1 MLLDF
6 IALTVTMTMNHTKRL
21 DFKKIKTIAI
31 VGLSDKP
38 DRPSYKVGKYLLEQ
52 GFKIFPVNPN
62 IDNFL
67 GIKGYKTLS
76 DIKEKVDVV
85 DIFRKSES
93 VEPIVEEAIKI
104 GAKTIWMQE
113 GVINE
118 NAATKARLAGLT
130 VVMNMCMMKAHK
142 KMLNLKRLNVK

>member
-1 MLLDF
+1 MK
-6 IALTVTMTMNHTKRL
+6 MNHTKRL
-21 DFKKIKTIAI
+21 NFKKIKTIAI

-38 DRPSYKVGKYLLEQ
+38 ERPSYKVGKYLMDK

-67 GIKGYKTLS
+67 GIKSYETLS
-76 DIKEKVDVV
+76 NIKEKIDVI
-85 DIFRKSES
+85 DIFRKSEF
-93 VEPIVEEAIKI
+93 VEPIIEEAIKI

-118 NAATKARLAGLT
+118 NAATRARSAGLT
-130 VVMNMCMMKAHK
+130 VVMNMCMMKEHK
-142 KMLNLKRLNVK
+142 KII

>member
-1 MLLDF
+1 MK
-6 IALTVTMTMNHTKRL
+6 MNHTKRL

-38 DRPSYKVGKYLLEQ
+38 DRPSYKVGKYLLGK

-62 IDNFL
+62 IENFL
-67 GIKGYKTLS
+67 GIKSYKTIS
-76 DIKEKVDVV
+76 DIKEKIDVV
-85 DIFRKSES
+85 DIFRKSEL

-118 NAATKARLAGLT
+118 KAAAKARSAGLT
-130 VVMNMCMMKAHK
+130 VVMNMCMMKEHK
-142 KMLNLKRLNVK
+142 KKNLSKDF

>member
-1 MLLDF
+1 MEF
-6 IALTVTMTMNHTKRL
+6 TVLTVIMTMNHTKRL

-38 DRPSYKVGKYLLEQ
+38 ERPSYKVGKYLMDK

-67 GIKGYKTLS
+67 GIKSYETLS
-76 DIKEKVDVV
+76 NIKEKIDVI
-85 DIFRKSES
+85 DIFRKSEF
-93 VEPIVEEAIKI
+93 VEPIIEEAIKI

-118 NAATKARLAGLT
+118 NAATRARSAGLT
-130 VVMNMCMMKAHK
+130 VVMNMCMMKEHK
-142 KMLNLKRLNVK
+142 KII

>member
-1 MLLDF
+1 
-6 IALTVTMTMNHTKRL
+6 MTMNHTKRL

-38 DRPSYKVGKYLLEQ
+38 DRPSYKVGKYLMDK

-67 GIKGYKTLS
+67 GIKSYKTLS
-76 DIKEKVDVV
+76 DIKEKIDVI
-85 DIFRKSES
+85 DIFRKSEF
-93 VEPIVEEAIKI
+93 VEPLVEEAIKI

-130 VVMNMCMMKAHK
+130 VVMNMCMMKEHK
-142 KMLNLKRLNVK
+142 KII

>member
-1 MLLDF
+1 MPLDF
-6 IALTVTMTMNHTKRL
+6 IALTVVMRMNHTKQL

-38 DRPSYKVGKYLLEQ
+38 ERPSYKVGKYLLEK

-62 IDNFL
+62 I
-67 GIKGYKTLS
+67 K
-76 DIKEKVDVV
+76 KVFRLKSYPNLVSINQSIDVV
-85 DIFRKSES
+85 DIFRKSEL
-93 VEPIVEEAIKI
+93 VEPIIEEAIKI

-118 NAATKARLAGLT
+118 NAAARARSAGLT
-130 VVMNMCMMKAHK
+130 VVMNMCMMKEHK
-142 KMLNLKRLNVK
+142 KII

>member
-1 MLLDF
+1 
-6 IALTVTMTMNHTKRL
+6 MTMNHTKQL

-38 DRPSYKVGKYLLEQ
+38 DRPSYKVGKYLMDE

-67 GIKGYKTLS
+67 GIKSYKNLG
-76 DIKEKVDVV
+76 DIKEKIDVV
-85 DIFRKSES
+85 DIFRKSEY
-93 VEPIVEEAIKI
+93 VESIVDEAIKI
-104 GAKTIWMQE
+104 GAKTVWMQE

-118 NAATKARLAGLT
+118 NAAIKARSAGLI
-130 VVMNMCMMKAHK
+130 VVMNMCLMKEHK
-142 KMLNLKRLNVK
+142 KII